1 MIKYFMTIFHMHK
14 DILLVYG
21 NLTDYSGSEVG
32 DDEIEAMLEE
42 GLPDN
47 LRGKLGDDS
56 RYEDS
61 YKTVLEG
68 I

>member
-1 MIKYFMTIFHMHK
+1 MHHGK
-14 DILLVYG
+14 WKSYVNI
-21 NLTDYSGSEVG
+21 TFFIDYSGSEVG
-32 DDEIEAMLEE
+32 DDEIEAMLEA

-61 YKTVLEG
+61 SKTVLEG

>member
-1 MIKYFMTIFHMHK
+1 
-14 DILLVYG
+14 
-21 NLTDYSGSEVG
+21 
-32 DDEIEAMLEE
+32 MLEA

-61 YKTVLEG
+61 SKTVLEG